1 MTAQDECE
9 RARYEYHRVPAHGL
23 GVVVAKAS
31 VGGIMAG
38 VEVEVSED
46 VTAGVE
52 LETVSEGV
60 TGVIGT
66 VVEAV

>member
-1 MTAQDECE
+1 M
-9 RARYEYHRVPAHGL
+9 
-23 GVVVAKAS
+23 VAKTS
-31 VGGIMAG
+31 VGAIMAG

-46 VTAGVE
+46 VAAGVE

-66 VVEAV
+66 AVEAV